1 MFETQEICTILC
13 SHAFKERLDLICRN
27 YSNLKQESHIRNAI
41 LELFN
46 ENCPKEYR
54 AFAEHPRN
62 YGRRVDLSIINRNDL
77 EHPFTVEFKYNF
89 SRDANSFLDYYNT
102 INDDFNRDVQNGV
115 FRNSNK
121 EYVKF
126 GKKEER
132 PSNEWKPN
140 LTSLFILIVA
150 QWKTDKESVKP
161 VFDNIWGIN
170 SNLSRYVDDSK
181 LSKWKDNIRTCFN
194 VFKKETGA
202 YAYEIDEP
210 MLVEMMDTEY
220 HFFLLSREK
229 INSNFKKIKEIPYP

>member
-1 MFETQEICTILC
+1 MFETQEICRILR
-13 SHAFKERLDLICRN
+13 SPAFKERLDLICKN

-46 ENCPKEYR
+46 KDCPKEYR

-102 INDDFNRDVQNGV
+102 INDDFNRDVLNGIY
-115 FRNSNK
+115 RDSNK
-121 EYVKF
+121 EFLKY
-126 GKKEER
+126 GKNKEK

-161 VFDNIWGIN
+161 VFDDTWGID
-170 SNLSRYVDDSK
+170 SNLSRYVDNSNPA
-181 LSKWKDNIRTCFN
+181 KWKDNIRTCFN
-194 VFKKETGA
+194 VFKQEVGA
-202 YAYEIDEP
+202 YAYEVVEP
-210 MLVEMMDTEY
+210 MVVEVMDTEY
-220 HFFLLSREK
+220 HFFLLSRERFD
-229 INSNFKKIKEIPYP
+229 SLTGIKEMN